1 MSAALAELVQQAQA
15 GDADAF
21 AVLVEGHWERLV
33 RFARSV
39 VGDSE
44 AEDAAQEGLVAAWRA
59 LSSLVEP
66 AAFSAWV
73 TRIVGRR
80 CLRRARRSARWLPL
94 ELVAEP
100 SAEADPSGDI
110 DVAAIL
116 RRLAPRQR
124 AVLHLTVVDG
134 MTDSEIGAALG
145 IAPASVRAHRRR
157 ARESVGRLLQKGES

>member
-1 MSAALAELVQQAQA
+1 VSAALAALVEQAQA

-21 AVLVEGHWERLV
+21 TVLVEGHWERLV
-33 RFARSV
+33 RFARSI
-39 VGDSE
+39 VGDVE

-59 LSSLVEP
+59 LPSLVEP

-73 TRIVGRR
+73 MRIVGRR
-80 CLRRARRSARWLPL
+80 CLRRARRSARWMPL
-94 ELVAEP
+94 ELVPEP
-100 SAEADPSGDI
+100 AAEADPSGDI

-124 AVLHLTVVDG
+124 AVLHLTVIDG
-134 MTDSEIGAALG
+134 MTDGEIGATLG

-157 ARESVGRLLQKGES
+157 ARESVARLLQKGER

>member
-59 LSSLVEP
+59 LSSLAEP

>member
-1 MSAALAELVQQAQA
+1 VSAALAELVQQAQA
-15 GDADAF
+15 GDTDAF

-39 VGDSE
+39 VGDVE

-59 LSSLVEP
+59 LSSLAEP

-94 ELVAEP
+94 ELVPEP
-100 SAEADPSGDI
+100 AADADPSGDI
-110 DVAAIL
+110 DVATIL
-116 RRLAPRQR
+116 GRLAPRQR
-124 AVLHLTVVDG
+124 AVLHLTVIDG
-134 MTDSEIGAALG
+134 MSDGEIGAALG
-145 IAPASVRAHRRR
+145 ISPASVRAHRRR
-157 ARESVGRLLQKGES
+157 ARESVARMLRKRER

>member
-1 MSAALAELVQQAQA
+1 
-15 GDADAF
+15 
-21 AVLVEGHWERLV
+21 V

-59 LSSLVEP
+59 LSSLAEP

>member
-59 LSSLVEP
+59 LSSLAEP

-157 ARESVGRLLQKGES
+157 ARESVGRLLQKGDS

>member
-59 LSSLVEP
+59 LSSLAEP

-80 CLRRARRSARWLPL
+80 CLRRARRRARWLPL

>member
-59 LSSLVEP
+59 LSSLAEP

-80 CLRRARRSARWLPL
+80 CLRRARRSARWLLL